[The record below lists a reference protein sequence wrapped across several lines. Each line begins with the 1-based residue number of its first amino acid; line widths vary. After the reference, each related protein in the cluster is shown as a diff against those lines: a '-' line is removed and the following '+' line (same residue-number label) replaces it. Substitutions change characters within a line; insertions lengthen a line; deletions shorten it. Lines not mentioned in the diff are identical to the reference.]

1 MPLAVPQSMLLSPVL
16 PEAGGQAVLSLP
28 QQHPQLTPLAAP
40 PSRLVS
46 RLPENNVF
54 LKVPQPALTGDPAAA
69 GALTPVPPPS
79 RLLSRLP
86 VPDIFLTVA
95 AGSGLSPARSSASSS
110 SSASAARAAAAAV
123 AALVERW
130 LRARK
135 P

>member
-1 MPLAVPQSMLLSPVL
+1 MPQLMRGSPVL
-16 PEAGGQAVLSLP
+16 PEAGAQAAPSLP
-28 QQHPQLTPLAAP
+28 KKQPQLTPLAAP
-40 PSRLVS
+40 PSRLQV
-46 RLPENNVF
+46 RLPDNTVF
-54 LKVPQPALTGDPAAA
+54 LKVPHPALTGDPAAA

-95 AGSGLSPARSSASSS
+95 AASGFNPARSSASSS
-110 SSASAARAAAAAV
+110 SLASAAKTAAAAV

-130 LRARK
+130 FRDRK